1 MFNRKE
7 HDGELLENFLNKN
20 IDFSRNLY
28 AHSKHNVKVIYT
40 LLNFYC
46 LFWFSHNLEQC
57 DEHLL
62 VLSHSVIIDSLWYK
76 LSIDDRKVSKP
87 DDSS

>member
-1 MFNRKE
+1 MFALISLTAIVVMFNRKE

-40 LLNFYC
+40 LLNFNC
-46 LFWFSHNLEQC
+46 LFWFSHIWSSAMNT
-57 DEHLL
+57 
-62 VLSHSVIIDSLWYK
+62 SLFCRTLW
-76 LSIDDRKVSKP
+76 
-87 DDSS
+87 

>member
-28 AHSKHNVKVIYT
+28 THSKHNVKVIYT
-40 LLNFYC
+40 LLNFNC

-62 VLSHSVIIDSLWYK
+62 VLLHSVIIDSLWYK
-76 LSIDDRKVSKP
+76 LSIDDRKASKP